1 MSTSIPRRVEVV
13 YSDGTSSEIT
23 YTWRIKSLSTKTEG
37 VNSNSVVQT
46 YWNVIGTDTQNKTA
60 IFDGATP
67 FSSAGQSGFIE
78 FSDLQENDVLG
89 WIKDQVVGSYADHI
103 MDQIYQKLDAQYNA
117 VSDTALPWAP
127 PADPE
132 TI

>member
-1 MSTSIPRRVEVV
+1 
-13 YSDGTSSEIT
+13 
-23 YTWRIKSLSTKTEG
+23 
-37 VNSNSVVQT
+37 
-46 YWNVIGTDTQNKTA
+46 VIGTDTQNKTA